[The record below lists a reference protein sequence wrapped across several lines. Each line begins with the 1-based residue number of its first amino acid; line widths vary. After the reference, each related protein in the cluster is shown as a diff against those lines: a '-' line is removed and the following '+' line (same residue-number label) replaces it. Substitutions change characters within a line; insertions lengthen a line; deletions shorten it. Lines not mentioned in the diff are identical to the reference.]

1 LKITQNGG
9 KLKRR
14 KKPWFRLKPD
24 DENKASPQFC
34 ILKRNYNP
42 DNEHEKLLNYCK
54 ERFPKKEVFVKKSSV
69 VSNAFPK
76 ETTPPT
82 KVDPVPQINTK
93 KETGKE
99 VIKKENTTVVKQEK
113 KEETKK
119 TDNIKTTKPYVI
131 IEKKEI
137 NIEPTIKRIVPHA
150 NIKFDLGQWLLI
162 EDKNSSEQ
170 KQKIKILKHILKDLI
185 STSDNIA
192 LEIVE
197 SFQLK
202 DKQHYYIFTSEK
214 IANALIEDLNN
225 DEDYGLHVIVIK
237 DKETIKKLDSNK
249 KQTKQK

>member
-1 LKITQNGG
+1 LK
-9 KLKRR
+9 
-14 KKPWFRLKPD
+14 
-24 DENKASPQFC
+24 
-34 ILKRNYNP
+34 
-42 DNEHEKLLNYCK
+42 
-54 ERFPKKEVFVKKSSV
+54 
-69 VSNAFPK
+69 
-76 ETTPPT
+76 
-82 KVDPVPQINTK
+82 
-93 KETGKE
+93 
-99 VIKKENTTVVKQEK
+99 
-113 KEETKK
+113 
-119 TDNIKTTKPYVI
+119 
-131 IEKKEI
+131 KKEI

-214 IANALIEDLNN
+214 IANALIEELNN